1 MKLLLLLLV
10 GGLSAGLSIQAQSW
24 DELRGLQPGDKIK
37 VAGTAHEEYQ
47 GRFQA
52 FSERGISLETGKG
65 VVEVERGRVRR
76 VQVRASSRRVRNL
89 LIGAAIGAAVG
100 IAVDQT
106 VGRYLRNETGDQ
118 YRAVTYIA
126 PIAVFAGIG
135 AAIPAYRTVYRS
147 R

>member
-1 MKLLLLLLV
+1 VKLLLLLFA
-10 GGLSAGLSIQAQSW
+10 GGLTSQAQSW
-24 DELRGLQPGDKIK
+24 DALHGLQAGEKIK
-37 VAGTAHEEYQ
+37 VAGAAREEYQ

-76 VQVRASSRRVRNL
+76 VQVRATSRRLRNL
-89 LIGAAIGAAVG
+89 LIGATIGAAVG

-135 AAIPAYRTVYRS
+135 AAIPGYRTVYRS
-147 R
+147 Q